1 MATKSPGEAIIQN
14 VGLFL
19 ADGLNKDQFYSTI
32 VKTVA
37 RNNIP
42 LQRYLTMIVETKDVD
57 GKYKVSD
64 WRNFPLDWWSIDLII
79 YNMSRITEELLRKR
93 AEHNE
98 CMLTTLE

>member
-1 MATKSPGEAIIQN
+1 
-14 VGLFL
+14 
-19 ADGLNKDQFYSTI
+19 
-32 VKTVA
+32 
-37 RNNIP
+37 
-42 LQRYLTMIVETKDVD
+42 MIVETKDVD